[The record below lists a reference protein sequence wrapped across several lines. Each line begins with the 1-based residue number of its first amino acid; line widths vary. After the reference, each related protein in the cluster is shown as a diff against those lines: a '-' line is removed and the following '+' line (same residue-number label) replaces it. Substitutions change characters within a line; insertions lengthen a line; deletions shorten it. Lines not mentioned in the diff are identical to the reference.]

1 MTKPASTIPSSGI
14 VPGRTGG
21 YIIPSKKGD
30 VSPNK
35 GKKLGEYGLMRRRVA
50 LLIRQKVTPEL
61 EKRLPTMEN
70 KDLIQLFEAG
80 LTGAPP
86 KPMTRPGSAQVGMQN
101 EDGTKVGITVT
112 F

>member
-1 MTKPASTIPSSGI
+1 MVPAKPGEPS
-14 VPGRTGG
+14 R
-21 YIIPSKKGD
+21 
-30 VSPNK
+30 NK

-86 KPMTRPGSAQVGMQN
+86 KPITRPGSAQVGMQN